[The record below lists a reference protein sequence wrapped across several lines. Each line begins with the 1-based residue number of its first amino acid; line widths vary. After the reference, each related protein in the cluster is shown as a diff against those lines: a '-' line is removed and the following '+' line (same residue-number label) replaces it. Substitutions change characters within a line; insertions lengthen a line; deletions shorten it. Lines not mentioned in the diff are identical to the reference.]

1 MLRRDKT
8 TCLLTFK
15 FIINMAINYSVA
27 GLKNPALQGAGEV
40 KYYAK
45 AQASGEVG
53 IEQLAEEIA
62 YATALTDGD
71 VVSAIRAL
79 VNRIRLHIQEGKIVR
94 LESLGSFQ
102 VQLRGSGAESPDLYT
117 PAMIEKV
124 RLQFRPGTSIKEVL
138 NPSVLKFHK
147 VPSKKTKD
155 PETEEGTE

>member
-1 MLRRDKT
+1 
-8 TCLLTFK
+8 
-15 FIINMAINYSVA
+15 MAINYSVA

-102 VQLRGSGAESPDLYT
+102 VQLRGGRCGVAGPVHSGYDREGQTAV
-117 PAMIEKV
+117 PAGHV
-124 RLQFRPGTSIKEVL
+124 HQGSA
-138 NPSVLKFHK
+138 
-147 VPSKKTKD
+147 
-155 PETEEGTE
+155 